1 VAEHPEL
8 AGRHQLRILPEHGP
22 GAIARTTRH
31 RQSTASPRRPH
42 GVEPVVE
49 VRDLALYDALWGN
62 TEVAPPLVRVAP
74 DASTALAPSA
84 AEVSS

>member
-22 GAIARTTRH
+22 GAIARTVRH
-31 RQSTASPRRPH
+31 RHSTAPTRRPR

-49 VRDLALYDALWGN
+49 VRDLALYDALWGD

-74 DASTALAPSA
+74 GPSPALDPAA
-84 AEVSS
+84 AEVSA